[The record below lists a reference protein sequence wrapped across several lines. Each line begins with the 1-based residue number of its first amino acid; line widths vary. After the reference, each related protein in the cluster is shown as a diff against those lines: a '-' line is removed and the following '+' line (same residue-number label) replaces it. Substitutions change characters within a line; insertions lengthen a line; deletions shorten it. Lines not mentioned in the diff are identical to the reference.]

1 VTDAERRRRV
11 EHVCDAALDR
21 DPRERA
27 AFVMAACGG
36 DEALRREAEAL
47 LAHAQAAEGFLAAP
61 IGAVAAHVL
70 GEEPVASLLGRHVGA
85 YQIVSHL
92 GTGGMGEVYRARD
105 ATLNRDIA
113 LKVLPERVALDL
125 DRLARFKREAQVL
138 AALNH
143 PNIAA
148 IYGFEESNPSP
159 GPGHAAVRALV
170 LELVEGPTLADR
182 IAHGPIP
189 VDEALPIA
197 RQIAEALEAAHEQ
210 GIIHRDLKPANIKV
224 RDDGTVKVLDFGLAK
239 ALEPAG
245 SSPGAM
251 PSPTIT
257 VTGVGLILGT
267 AAYMSPEQARGKAVD
282 KRADIWAFGCV
293 VYEMLTGHRAFG
305 GEDVAATLAC
315 VVEREPDFDAL
326 SPSVPSRVRQTLRVC
341 LRKDPKQ
348 RVGDISDV
356 RLMLEGAFEMPAP
369 QSAAP
374 PAVIAPRY
382 VVVRALPWALVAAS
396 VVALVAGWLAWAPWR
411 SAPVLTPRRLLA
423 SIGADASL
431 ATRFAIGSPAT
442 LSPDGTTLAFVARQ
456 AGQARLF
463 VRKLDQLQATGLA
476 GTEGAAA
483 PFFSPDSQ
491 WVAFFAGGQLK
502 KVSVTG
508 GAPIE
513 LCDAT
518 AGRGGTW
525 TDDDAIIFTPSNT
538 HAHARTGGRWDRVGL
553 RHPQP
558 GCGDAAVAAG
568 APRRRERALHRALV
582 DRKL

>member
-1 VTDAERRRRV
+1 
-11 EHVCDAALDR
+11 
-21 DPRERA
+21 
-27 AFVMAACGG
+27 M
-36 DEALRREAEAL
+36 
-47 LAHAQAAEGFLAAP
+47 LA
-61 IGAVAAHVL
+61 
-70 GEEPVASLLGRHVGA
+70 
-85 YQIVSHL
+85 
-92 GTGGMGEVYRARD
+92 EVYCAHD

-125 DRLARFKREAQVL
+125 DRLARFKREAQML

-159 GPGHAAVRALV
+159 DSGHAAVRALV

-182 IAHGPIP
+182 IAHGPMP

-224 RDDGTVKVLDFGLAK
+224 RGDGTVKVLDFGLAK
-239 ALEPAG
+239 VLDPAG
-245 SSPGAM
+245 SSPGATQ
-251 PSPTIT
+251 SPTIT
-257 VTGVGLILGT
+257 GVGVILGT
-267 AAYMSPEQARGKAVD
+267 AAYMSPEQARGRAVD

-305 GEDVAATLAC
+305 GGDDVAGTLAC
-315 VVEREPDFDAL
+315 IVEREPDFDAL
-326 SPSVPSRVRQTLRVC
+326 SPSVPARVRQALRVC

-356 RLMLEGAFEMPAP
+356 RLVLEGAFEMPAP
-369 QSAAP
+369 QTAAP
-374 PAVIAPRY
+374 PAMEAPRS

-411 SAPVLTPRRLLA
+411 PATVLTPRTLLA

-431 ATRFAIGSPAT
+431 ATLFAIGSSAT
-442 LSPDGTTLAFVARQ
+442 LSPDGTTLAFVAQQ
-456 AGQARLF
+456 AGQTRLF
-463 VRKLDQLQATGLA
+463 VRKLDQLRATGLT

-483 PFFSPDSQ
+483 PFFSPDGQ

-508 GAPIE
+508 GAPIK

-538 HAHARTGGRWDRVGL
+538 PNNIALMRVPGGRWDRVGL
-553 RHPQP
+553 RHAQP

-568 APRRRERALHRALV
+568 APRWHERALHRALV
-582 DRKL
+582 DREL